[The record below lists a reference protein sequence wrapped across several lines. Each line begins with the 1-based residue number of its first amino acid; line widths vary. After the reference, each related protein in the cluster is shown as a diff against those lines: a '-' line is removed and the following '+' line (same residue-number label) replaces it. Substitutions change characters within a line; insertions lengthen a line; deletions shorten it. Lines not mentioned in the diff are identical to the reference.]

1 MPTTGHL
8 ARLAVAGL
16 VAPILFAILVIV
28 QGLLQ
33 PDYSHVALP
42 VSALA
47 AWPLGWIQDLNF
59 VAFGLL
65 TLSLWIGVAR
75 ALRARG
81 VALVGPGLL
90 AVSSL
95 GFLVVAASPW
105 REVDGALIETHTH
118 VVGFFMCFLG
128 AGLGF
133 MFLGQHLEQHWRWQN
148 LAQYTWWSGVG
159 CLALLMVFGTF
170 AITPG
175 TPLNPWAGLIQRAM
189 VLVWFTCTFVLS
201 RRLLRVARTSP

>member
-33 PDYSHVALP
+33 PDYNHVALP
-42 VSALA
+42 VSALS

-95 GFLVVAASPW
+95 GFL
-105 REVDGALIETHTH
+105 
-118 VVGFFMCFLG
+118 MCFLG

-175 TPLNPWAGLIQRAM
+175 TPLNPWAGLIQRAI